1 MSKSF
6 YSKIL
11 DDIED
16 ARRKI
21 VSIHSSLEL
30 RAETT
35 LDSEEQRDLYAI
47 MSILSAMHNSLR
59 EMYVQLEGLRKRC
72 EKHEQRT

>member
-59 EMYVQLEGLRKRC
+59 EIYVQLEKMRKRY
-72 EKHEQRT
+72 EKHE